1 MSSTS
6 QTRSINL
13 DRVLDEQVDW
23 RYKSFPPG
31 PPTTIR
37 AVRSRGWN
45 VLGGEFMLPVMV
57 LKDSALRHNSRV
69 MASYCVRHD
78 VMRAPHGKT
87 AMSPQLP
94 KMQFDDGAWGA
105 TAATRSQ
112 VRVWRAF
119 GAKRVSLA
127 NDLVDPAAVRRAAT
141 GVWGWAAGAGAR
153 VAPRRS

>member
-78 VMRAPHGKT
+78 VMLAPHGKT
-87 AMSPQLP
+87 AMSPPLLQMP
-94 KMQFDDGAWGA
+94 FDDGATGVP
-105 TAATRSQ
+105 AARMRQ
-112 VRVWRAF
+112 VRGWRAL
-119 GAKRVSLA
+119 GYTRRVLDDA
-127 NDLVDPAAVRRAAT
+127 PIAPAPAAIRTAIRTA
-141 GVWGWAAGAGAR
+141 
-153 VAPRRS
+153 